1 VVEIYHPHRKRG
13 NQTMHTALN
22 TFATVKRDGVIQTIG
37 RSTLL
42 TPVIKYDGRTTKW
55 YEDKPKQRN
64 VAK

>member
-1 VVEIYHPHRKRG
+1 MQKTI
-13 NQTMHTALN
+13 NQ
-22 TFATVKRDGVIQTIG
+22 FATTSKDGVIQTIG